1 MANKGEEVHDVE
13 SNPFQRETDPDARQY
28 IKRQEESE
36 FFIRNFTSPTQRGI
50 RSSFVTLFSGTVG
63 PGLLSLPKVL
73 SNFGLCLGLACFGPF
88 GLLTLLIYHIING
101 LITKSGKRSYA
112 NLVSFYL
119 GRRIAKFMAQFLI
132 FVMVAT
138 GILYASVIWQFAY
151 SLMNNLKIVEF
162 KFDHLT
168 GKIEQYGSLTVRWRY
183 ICCLGFSI
191 LIIPIM

>member
-63 PGLLSLPKVL
+63 PGLLSLPQVL
-73 SNFGLCLGLACFGPF
+73 SNFGLWLGLACFVPF

-119 GRRIAKFMAQFLI
+119 GRRIAKFME
-132 FVMVAT
+132 T
-138 GILYASVIWQFAY
+138 GILYASSVIWQFAY
-151 SLMNNLKIVEF
+151 SLMNNLKIIVGF
-162 KFDHLT
+162 NFDPLT
-168 GKIEQYGSLTVRWRY
+168 GKIDQYGSLTVRWRY